1 MKKICLFFTTMLL
14 ALCLTA
20 CVFGKETSIE
30 ISELPNSVFEITDEN
45 DVENTLAFTLR
56 VLEDG
61 KEQFVLSYP
70 NDKALI
76 KVSNFDTTK
85 NAGTYTAIVEYEGVR
100 VSFQYKL
107 VSADS
112 GIYDGLKLFT
122 AGTGTEQDPYIITTP
137 SEFLNIN
144 KVRNYSS
151 DVYYELGND
160 IDFNGVPSENPYY
173 IYWFKGNLDGQGHM
187 IKNLGTSG
195 VEYLFEFLSKGTIQ
209 NVDVHSTGRFILS
222 YNNKASSSEPL
233 LLKNVDRYGEYQ
245 LVDGNNFGFYFES
258 TGLSYEIGSASG
270 SANYGYITFDDCDN
284 YANLYG
290 SAQYAAA
297 YVGFIQWKSNAS
309 TVKFVNCDNYGV
321 IEGQRAAMFGA
332 NGYENYLGNISIEN
346 CSNKGEIRGTINAQL
361 LFATSK
367 DDSSMFDDTAFI
379 TGGVATVNTSKKISV
394 KNVVKG
400 NISILQANGITVNL
414 GQAGTDKI
422 TVSCTNREV
431 SSVVVFG
438 IYYSASSNGTLMRSV
453 YETFKG
459 FTTAEANTVTAS
471 RLFNAQVKGC
481 DAAEVEEMHSAGYG
495 FVNEL
500 QGNEV
505 TAYSIGDVLYY
516 LHSNNDDFKVNG
528 TITLSWSYVAFD
540 AEGNVIGGGTV
551 K

>member
-61 KEQFVLSYP
+61 QEQFVLSYP
-70 NDKALI
+70 NDKDLI

-85 NAGTYTAIVEYEGVR
+85 NAGTYTAIVEYDGVR

-122 AGTGTEQDPYIITTP
+122 AGTGTVEDPYMITTP

-144 KVRNYSS
+144 KVRNYSE
-151 DVYYELGND
+151 DVNYVLGND

-187 IKNLGTSG
+187 IKNLGTAG

-209 NVDVHSTGRFILS
+209 NLDVHSTGRFILS
-222 YNNKASSSEPL
+222 FNNKASSSEPL
-233 LLKNVDRYGEYQ
+233 VLKNVDRYGEYQ
-245 LVDGNNFGFYFES
+245 LIDGNNFGFYFES
-258 TGLSYEIGSASG
+258 TGLSYAMGSSSG
-270 SANYGYITFDDCDN
+270 SNGYGYITFDDCDN

-297 YVGFIQWKSNAS
+297 YVGFAQWKSNAS
-309 TVKFVNCDNYGV
+309 TVKFINCDNYGI
-321 IEGQRAAMFGA
+321 IEGQKVAMFAA
-332 NGYENYLGNISIEN
+332 NGSANYLGNISIEN
-346 CSNKGEIRGTINAQL
+346 CSNKGEIRGTLNAQL
-361 LFATSK
+361 IFATGK

-379 TGGVATVNTSKKISV
+379 SGGQATVASSKKISV

-400 NISILQANGITVNL
+400 NLSILNVSGVSVTL
-414 GQAGTDKI
+414 GQTGTDKI
-422 TVSCTNREV
+422 SVTCTNTNV
-431 SSVVVFG
+431 ASVVVFG
-438 IYYSASSNGTLMRSV
+438 IYYGQSEAGTLMQSV

-459 FTTAEANTVTAS
+459 FATAEGNTVTAS
-471 RLFNAQVKGC
+471 RLFNAQAKGC
-481 DAAEVEEMHSAGYG
+481 DAAEIEKLVALGYK
-495 FVNEL
+495 FVNES

-505 TAYSIGDVLYY
+505 TSYEIGDVLYY
-516 LHSNNDDFKVNG
+516 LHSNNDDYKLNG
-528 TITLSWSYVAFD
+528 TASLLWSYVAFD